1 MKKTLINLLPALA
14 LLLAGAP
21 GPAAGECRCAKSAC
35 AGGACRDKASCPATK
50 PNTLSSCEKENG
62 WKLLFNGN
70 DLDGWR
76 GAKTDVP
83 PASGWIVR
91 DGELT
96 ILSKKE
102 LAKRPGDLVTRGIYK
117 DFILEA
123 EFKLTRAANSGI
135 KYFYDSAVNGGTTL
149 EYQVLDDNHSDAK
162 RGRDGNR
169 RVASF
174 YDVMPAVGA
183 EPAPLGQ
190 WNKARIVSRGS
201 HVEHWLNGKKVLS
214 FERGSEAFREA
225 VSKSKFAK
233 WPKWGET
240 PAGRILLQ
248 DHHDHVSY
256 RNIKIKTLD

>member
-1 MKKTLINLLPALA
+1 MKKILPVLLPALLLSSLA
-14 LLLAGAP
+14 LSSG
-21 GPAAGECRCAKSAC
+21 CRCCANSGCAAKE
-35 AGGACRDKASCPATK
+35 
-50 PNTLSSCEKENG
+50 PNTLSPCEAENG
-62 WKLLFNGN
+62 WKLLFNGKN
-70 DLDGWR
+70 LDGWR
-76 GAKTDVP
+76 CAKNDGL
-83 PASGWIVR
+83 PATGWTVR

-102 LAKRPGDLVTRGIYK
+102 EPKRPGDLITRDVYK
-117 DFILEA
+117 DFILEV

-135 KYFYDSAVNGGTTL
+135 KYFYDPAVNNGTTL
-149 EYQVLDDNHSDAK
+149 EYQVLDDAHPDAK
-162 RGRDGNR
+162 KGRNGNR

-190 WNKARIVSRGS
+190 WNRARIVSRGNL
-201 HVEHWLNGKKVLS
+201 VEHWLNGKKVLS
-214 FERGSEAFREA
+214 FERGSQAFRDA

-240 PAGRILLQ
+240 PAGHILLQ
-248 DHHDHVSY
+248 DHLDHVSY